1 MESCFYDV
9 FPRKKVLIG
18 MLHLAG
24 NSPAEKIERALE
36 ERRIY
41 EEEGLDGAI
50 VEDYH
55 GDIQDV
61 ISVLSLF
68 QQNSSQMLTGV
79 NVLRDPYLAFGLA
92 NKFGA
97 RFVQFDTIQ
106 ASPSNS
112 KNNHKFNEKLYF
124 SLKNRYPDIC
134 IFGGVR
140 FKYVPETG
148 KSLGDD
154 LCDGMYKADAVV
166 TTGPGTG
173 IETPT
178 KKLRDFRAIMRNFP
192 LIVGAGVNDKNI
204 KEQMNIC
211 DGAIIGS
218 YIKGGDTLAP
228 VQREKVRRLVDLVKG

>member
-1 MESCFYDV
+1 MESRFYDV

-24 NSPAEKIERALE
+24 NFPTEKIERASE

-41 EEEGLDGAI
+41 EEEGFDGVI

-55 GDIQDV
+55 GDIQNV

-68 QQNSSQMLTGV
+68 QQNSSRILTGV
-79 NVLRDPYLAFGLA
+79 NVLSDPCLAFGLA
-92 NKFGA
+92 DKFGA

-106 ASPSNS
+106 TSPSNS
-112 KNNHKFNEKLYF
+112 RNNHKFNEKLYM
-124 SLKNRYPDIC
+124 SLKKRYSNIC
-134 IFGGVR
+134 ILGGVR
-140 FKYVPETG
+140 FKYIPETG
-148 KSLGDD
+148 KSLEDD
-154 LCDGMYKADAVV
+154 LYDGMYKADAVV

-173 IETPT
+173 IGTPT
-178 KKLRDFRAIMRNFP
+178 KKLRDFRAIMKNFP

-204 KEQMNIC
+204 KEQMSIC

-228 VQREKVRRLVDLVKG
+228 VQREKLRRLVALVKG